1 MKLALNGQWKEL
13 SGLIYTYPDKISG
26 IPEWA
31 ISLPDP
37 RNVRG
42 LFKGDYCYA
51 LWYNSNGYYYACTK
65 TNTDSRNG
73 CVMLTLFAEK
83 NVPLDGKKLAEKM
96 RLLLDYCLSKN
107 DVSEIAYVDFSI
119 RAKEIEGLLVTRKL
133 PKEMSSPQDNDMA
146 YRLYSNEDEL
156 GLILENPNQPNYVGY
171 KRVLLIDGQ
180 QFVGEA
186 LNAQSITKITEAVKK
201 TYDIRRDSNDVSANK
216 ESVMDG
222 ETFTITYRKQGF
234 IDSPIEVVAGKVS
247 PYYTIDGNVINLRS
261 AEEAGVVFRREV
273 VLQVFDEETN
283 RPIKEWSCKIDGG
296 KWIVVQKEDAAKGIR
311 LPLEPNKSYKLVA
324 TAEGYEAK
332 SVEIASGDYG
342 IKKIHLHS
350 LDESVFVRLQ
360 IGEKVYSDSVR
371 MKSNNMLY
379 YPLKRLD
386 QNNRVLQVK
395 RPFFSRRNLVPIIS
409 LFILSLLIGGVLGR
423 FVIKGGKADTT
434 TATIDT
440 SEYKKLHDDYNATEE
455 QLRKVSDE
463 KEFLSLLIGKY
474 ASTLKFV
481 KDNIQTNQK
490 VVNEIL
496 NKPDYNNLLEG
507 TEKDTTV
514 FNAIITELTNITK
527 ENNSNN
533 NNGNSG
539 NNSNNSNS
547 AAAQLQELFSK
558 NEWNLNAISRLQI
571 NNSQKGEYFVQKIK
585 IADIKTLHEGNGVYK
600 IARDNNN
607 TWKEIL
613 DQACQLTDATKNAF
627 ARFMNTEPRMK
638 NETLYLEELKMYFNE
653 NE

>member
-133 PKEMSSPQDNDMA
+133 PKEMSSPQDNDLA

-171 KRVLLIDGQ
+171 KRVLVIDGQ
-180 QFVGEA
+180 QFVAEA

-201 TYDIRRDSNDVSANK
+201 TYDIRRDSNDVSADK

-222 ETFTITYRKQGF
+222 ETFTITYRKKGF
-234 IDSPIEVVAGKVS
+234 IDASFEVVAGKVS
-247 PYYTIDGNVINLRS
+247 PFYTIDGNVINLRS
-261 AEEAGVVFRREV
+261 AVDVGVVFSREI

-283 RPIKEWSCKIDGG
+283 RPIKEWSYKIDGG

-360 IGEKVYSDSVR
+360 IGEKEYSDSVR

-423 FVIKGGKADTT
+423 LVIKGGKTD
-434 TATIDT
+434 TATAPIDT
-440 SEYKKLHDDYNATEE
+440 SEYKTLCDDYNAKVE
-455 QLRKVSDE
+455 QLRIVNDE
-463 KEFLSLLIGKY
+463 KEFLSLLLGKY
-474 ASTLKFV
+474 ATTLNFV
-481 KDNIQTNQK
+481 KDKIQTNQK
-490 VVNEIL
+490 AVNEIL

-539 NNSNNSNS
+539 NNGNNSNS
-547 AAAQLQELFSK
+547 AAAQLQELLSN
-558 NEWNLNAISRLQI
+558 NEWKLNEISGLNLSDND
-571 NNSQKGEYFVQKIK
+571 KGEIFVNKIK
-585 IADIKTLHEGNGVYK
+585 NGDIETLHDGGGVYK
-600 IARDNNN
+600 MARDNNG
-607 TWKEIL
+607 TWNNIIDEAYK
-613 DQACQLTDATKNAF
+613 LTDEKKKAF
-627 ARFMNTEPRMK
+627 ASHMQSESRDNVLNLMNLRNYL
-638 NETLYLEELKMYFNE
+638 NEE
-653 NE
+653 

>member
-296 KWIVVQKEDAAKGIR
+296 EWIVVQKEDAAKGIR

-360 IGEKVYSDSVR
+360 IGEKEYSDSVR

-440 SEYKKLHDDYNATEE
+440 PEYKKLQDDYNATVE

-463 KEFLSLLIGKY
+463 KKILSLLIGKY

-481 KDNIQTNQK
+481 KDNIQTNQE
-490 VVNEIL
+490 VVNETL
-496 NKPDYNNLLEG
+496 NNPNYNNLLEG

-514 FNAIITELTNITK
+514 FNAIITELTNRTK

-547 AAAQLQELFSK
+547 AAAQLQELFSN
-558 NEWNLNAISRLQI
+558 NEWKLDVISGLNLSDND
-571 NNSQKGEYFVQKIK
+571 KGEIFVNKIRSG
-585 IADIKTLHEGNGVYK
+585 DINTLHNGKGVYK
-600 IARDNNN
+600 IARDNN

-613 DQACQLTDATKNAF
+613 DQACQLTDDKKNAF
-627 ARFMNTEPRMK
+627 ASFMNSEPSMK
-638 NETLYLEELKMYFNE
+638 NDTLYLEELRKYFN
-653 NE
+653 